1 MEQLEHRVVFGGQV
15 HVLFMEGVQRVGKG
29 PLVCQ
34 AGTGMTGLVRPMTPW
49 DPRESIFSAS
59 SPMPNII
66 RIAAALLIDPQGR
79 TLLVRKRGTEAFMQP
94 GGKIDAGETPV
105 QALVRELH
113 EELGLRIDPAQAMHL
128 GQFSAPAANEPGFEV
143 QAELFRVDSAAA
155 VVPAA
160 EIEEVVWLAADQ
172 APVMQLAPLTR
183 DLILPLYRQALNA
196 PR

>member
-1 MEQLEHRVVFGGQV
+1 
-15 HVLFMEGVQRVGKG
+15 
-29 PLVCQ
+29 
-34 AGTGMTGLVRPMTPW
+34 
-49 DPRESIFSAS
+49 
-59 SPMPNII
+59 MPNII

-113 EELGLRIDPAQAMHL
+113 EELGLRIDPAQAIPL

-143 QAELFRVDSAAA
+143 QAQLFRVDCAEQ
-155 VVPAA
+155 VVSAA

-172 APVMQLAPLTR
+172 LPALQLAPLTR
-183 DLILPLYRQALNA
+183 DLILPLYRQALSV